1 MPLRI
6 VQVEKAEMEKVG
18 GNCLSF
24 RSIHAKTEHTQ
35 KMQIYTYSKGCG
47 NL

>member
-24 RSIHAKTEHTQ
+24 RSIHAKTEH
-35 KMQIYTYSKGCG
+35 KYIHIVNVVGIYSG
-47 NL
+47 